1 MGMLEDRHTHTHQ
14 GHRIEVVE
22 NAVTKRVALLVD
34 GREVASESCMLPQEI
49 TLHAAIDAAPVQA
62 KIVIRFLRGSI
73 VTLEIDGVPTPL
85 TKHE

>member
-22 NAVTKRVALLVD
+22 NAVAKRVTLLID

-49 TLHAAIDAAPVQA
+49 TLDGAIDDAPVQA
-62 KIVIRFLRGSI
+62 KIVIRFLRGSV
-73 VTLEIDGVPTPL
+73 VTLEIDGTPTPL
-85 TKHE
+85 LKSE